1 MKRLALIIIFLIFLI
16 GHKVFSGQVNQSLIK
31 DNVFKGASGIAGINM
46 ASGDNHVQSNMW
58 IIGIESF
65 NRGFINQETVCRNE
79 VPNKATDIIG
89 DTAFSDIKGIFSINQ
104 ASGSGS
110 AEANLVSISIGEKIN
125 TSALSQNVAKIKDK
139 SLYSGEFS
147 DIISNLAFSGARG
160 LVQVNQSAG
169 IGNGIANTFHLNFNR
184 ATLK

>member
-1 MKRLALIIIFLIFLI
+1 LKRLALIIGFLIFSI
-16 GHKVFSGQVNQSLIK
+16 EHKVFGGQINQSLIK
-31 DNVFKGASGIAGINM
+31 DDVFKGASGIAGINM

-65 NRGFINQETVCRNE
+65 NRGFIDQGTVCRNG
-79 VPNKATDIIG
+79 VPDKANDIIG
-89 DTAFSDIKGIFSINQ
+89 DNAFSDIKGIFSINQ

-110 AEANLVSISIGEKIN
+110 AEVNLVSISIGEKIN

-147 DIISNLAFSGARG
+147 DIISDLAFSRARG
-160 LVQVNQSAG
+160 LVQVNQSSG
-169 IGNGIANTFHLNFNR
+169 IGNGIANIFHLNFNR

>member
-1 MKRLALIIIFLIFLI
+1 LKRLALIAIFLIFSI
-16 GHKVFSGQVNQSLIK
+16 DHKVFGEEINQSLIT
-31 DNVFKGASGIAGINM
+31 DYVLKGASGITGINM

-65 NRGFINQETVCRNE
+65 NRGFINQETVCRSE
-79 VPNKATDIIG
+79 VPDKATDIIEG
-89 DTAFSDIKGIFSINQ
+89 NAFSGIKGIFSINQ
-104 ASGSGS
+104 ASGSGD
-110 AEANLVSISIGEKIN
+110 AEANLVSISIGKKIN
-125 TSALSQNVAKIKDK
+125 ASALGQTVAKIKNN

-147 DIISNLAFSGARG
+147 DIISDSAFLETRG

>member
-1 MKRLALIIIFLIFLI
+1 MKKLVLIAVFLSFSIVY
-16 GHKVFSGQVNQSLIK
+16 KVFAGEINQSLITGEVLK
-31 DNVFKGASGIAGINM
+31 ESSGIAGVNM

-65 NRGFINQETVCRNE
+65 NRGFINQETVCRSE
-79 VPNKATDIIG
+79 APDTAIDLIG
-89 DTAFSDIKGIFSINQ
+89 DNAFSNIKGICSINQ
-104 ASGSGS
+104 ASGSGD
-110 AEANLVSISIGEKIN
+110 AEANLVSISIGKKLN
-125 TSALSQNVAKIKDK
+125 TSALSQNVAKLENN

-147 DIISNLAFSGARG
+147 DIISDLAFSGAKG

>member
-1 MKRLALIIIFLIFLI
+1 LKKLALIVVFLIFSI
-16 GHKVFSGQVNQSLIK
+16 EHKVFGGQVNQSLIK

-65 NRGFINQETVCRNE
+65 NRGFIDQETVCRNE
-79 VPNKATDIIG
+79 VPDKATDIIG
-89 DTAFSDIKGIFSINQ
+89 DNAFSDIKGIFSINQ
-104 ASGSGS
+104 ASGSGN
-110 AEANLVSISIGEKIN
+110 AEANLVFISIGEKIN
-125 TSALSQNVAKIKDK
+125 TSALSQNVAKIKNK

-160 LVQVNQSAG
+160 VVQVNQSAG

-184 ATLK
+184 AALK